1 MKNII
6 IILAMALAL
15 TSCKKNCN
23 TYCHT
28 LGEFYHTQPMK
39 TIDPNNQLAIRS
51 IHYYSIGCNLF
62 AVKVLHGE
70 NKELYVKMTID
81 HKFIK

>member
-6 IILAMALAL
+6 IIAVMLLAF
-15 TSCKKNCN
+15 TSCKKNRQ

-28 LGEFYHTQPMK
+28 LGEFYNTNPIK
-39 TIDPNNQLAIRS
+39 AIDPNNELAIRS
-51 IHYYSIGCNLF
+51 IHYYVHGCNLF
-62 AVKVLHGE
+62 GVKVLHGE

-81 HKFIK
+81 HKFIN